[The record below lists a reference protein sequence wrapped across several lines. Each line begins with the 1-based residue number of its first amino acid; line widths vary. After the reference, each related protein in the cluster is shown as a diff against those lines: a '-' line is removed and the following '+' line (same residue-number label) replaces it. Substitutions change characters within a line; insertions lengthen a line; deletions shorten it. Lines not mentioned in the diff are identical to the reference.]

1 MGDVPDRP
9 RSRRRRPTRAFDRA
23 AYDRAARRQA
33 LDRELSPTPVPARIT
48 IALNLRGLWGDQV
61 DRDLGVWEPP
71 DGWDGP
77 TWEPGTAVDRWEDG
91 TLVPTREQIMVLANL
106 TGWPWRFFY
115 LPVTTWPNRVFMCE
129 RRRGGRGLTIV
140 RSDVDDNGVLHFH
153 EPPDGTPD
161 SPDRRDRLRDEDE
174 PGDDAIVSDGP
185 ARATPRARTGGP
197 ARGTRRPARAQRSSG
212 TVKTHAFELDPDTPG
227 VCKMCGFVRKN
238 RRHGS

>member
-1 MGDVPDRP
+1 M
-9 RSRRRRPTRAFDRA
+9 
-23 AYDRAARRQA
+23 
-33 LDRELSPTPVPARIT
+33 PARIT

-91 TLVPTREQIMVLANL
+91 TLVPTREQITALANL

-115 LPVTTWPNRVFMCE
+115 LPVTTWPNRVFVCE

-140 RSDVDDNGVLHFH
+140 RSDVDDNGVLHFY
-153 EPPDGTPD
+153 E
-161 SPDRRDRLRDEDE
+161 RDEPDDEPSAE
-174 PGDDAIVSDGP
+174 PGDEAAVSDGP
-185 ARATPRARTGGP
+185 ATATPRARTGGP
-197 ARGTRRPARAQRSSG
+197 ARGTRRTARAQRSSG
-212 TVKTHAFELDPDTPG
+212 PVETHAFELDPDTPG
-227 VCKMCGFVRKN
+227 VCKTCGFVRKN